1 MKGKHLLLH
10 HYRRAFAIAAVALA
24 IAGAA
29 QAQNMV
35 TPGTKATSGI
45 ASTTTTVD
53 WDYQTL
59 QASIDFS
66 GINSDLNIIN
76 FGNKDITR
84 GEKSYYQKND
94 IAIRISYYP
103 EGYKTSSY
111 TYENYKLVV
120 RFATGGNKDKVE
132 FTNWNSSNNGYILNI
147 TYNKTNGLTLTD
159 GNGNT
164 IANYSY
170 SSYSTNY
177 FSKLTSTLEVSAD
190 DNSTATYNYV
200 RVKGIYAATAPDS
213 KGMYAIK
220 GWTDNTSEINALI
233 TDVNK
238 TAYDLTGL
246 KCPFTISPANKNAI
260 VAVAGTIGTDG
271 TATPTDSW
279 GETKNLVV
287 ADGDNLAAVN
297 TINLIDDSDYHP
309 VYTGHAITTTEK
321 SGGYTYTRDIKV
333 TNTTYGKWFSF
344 CLPMDLTTIPDGVTV
359 WAYNAT
365 KSKGTQAV
373 FSNTTHPKAHT
384 PYFAQATKNVTISAS
399 TTGTL
404 DMTSAKSISNNK
416 EVPLVFHGNY
426 GVIAG
431 DGTQYALQNSYTQSD
446 SKMPEFKKFS
456 AGTTIDAFRA
466 YITSG
471 TTSADAEDLSTYT
484 LSFDGDATAIR
495 NISAEN
501 AAETDIYTI
510 DGRRTGTT
518 SLQTLSHGLY
528 IQSGK
533 KVVVK

>member
-35 TPGTKATSGI
+35 TPGTKATAGI

-53 WDYQTL
+53 WDYQSL

-66 GINSDLNIIN
+66 GINSDLNILN
-76 FGNKDITR
+76 FGTKDHTR
-84 GEKSYYQKND
+84 GDISYFSKND
-94 IAIRISYYP
+94 AAVRIYYYP
-103 EGYKTSSY
+103 NGYYSTS
-111 TYENYKLVV
+111 YKLVV
-120 RFATGGNKDKVE
+120 RFTVGSKDNIE
-132 FTNWNSSNNGYILNI
+132 YTSWNASSNGYILNI
-147 TYNKTNGLTLTD
+147 TYNKTDGLTLTD
-159 GNGNT
+159 GNGN
-164 IANYSY
+164 IINNYPY
-170 SSYSTNY
+170 SSYSKY
-177 FSKLTSTLEVSAD
+177 FSVLPSTLEVSAN

-200 RVKGIYAATAPDS
+200 RVKGIYAATTPDS

-220 GWTDNTSEINALI
+220 GWTDDTNEINNLI

-238 TAYDLTGL
+238 TAYDLTAL

-279 GETKNLVV
+279 GDTKNLVV

-309 VYTGHAITTTEK
+309 VYTGHAITTTEQ

-333 TNTTYGKWFSF
+333 TNEQYGKWFSF
-344 CLPMDLTTIPDGVTV
+344 CLPMDLTTIPENVSV
-359 WAYNAT
+359 WAFNAT
-365 KSKGTQAV
+365 KSKGTAVV
-373 FSNTTHPKAHT
+373 FSDTSHPKAHT

-399 TTGTL
+399 ATGTL
-404 DMTSAKSISNNK
+404 DMTSAQSISNNAN
-416 EVPLVFHGNY
+416 VPIVVHGNY

-431 DGTQYALQNSYTQSD
+431 NSTQFALQNSYAYGDDKLPLLYRFDTGS
-446 SKMPEFKKFS
+446 
-456 AGTTIDAFRA
+456 TIDAFRA
-466 YITSG
+466 YITFG
-471 TTSADAEDLSTYT
+471 TTAADAADISAYT
-484 LSFDGDATAIR
+484 LSFDNDATAIR
-495 NISAEN
+495 NISTEN
-501 AAETDIYTI
+501 AADADIYTI

-518 SLQTLSHGLY
+518 SLQTLPHGLY
-528 IQSGK
+528 IQGGK

>member
-10 HYRRAFAIAAVALA
+10 HYRRAFAIATVALA

-35 TPGTKATSGI
+35 TPGTKATAGI
-45 ASTTTTVD
+45 ASTTTSVD
-53 WDYQTL
+53 WDYQSL
-59 QASIDFS
+59 QASIDLS
-66 GINSDLNIIN
+66 GISSDAYIFN
-76 FGNKDITR
+76 FGTQGDTR
-84 GEKSYYQKND
+84 LPSNRY
-94 IAIRISYYP
+94 IAYSNSGVNIRIYYKSSSKQLDVTCANHKNSTYLAYNLSWDSSSH
-103 EGYKTSSY
+103 GYT
-111 TYENYKLVV
+111 
-120 RFATGGNKDKVE
+120 
-132 FTNWNSSNNGYILNI
+132 LNI
-147 TYNKTNGLTLTD
+147 TFNKTDGLTLTD

-164 IANYSY
+164 VAHYTYSDN
-170 SSYSTNY
+170 SKN
-177 FSKLTSTLEVSAD
+177 FSLFTSTLEVSAND
-190 DNSTATYNYV
+190 EATATYNYV

-220 GWTDNTSEINALI
+220 GWTDDTSEINALI

-238 TAYDLTGL
+238 TAYDLTAL

-279 GETKNLVV
+279 GDTKNLVV

-309 VYTGHAITTTEK
+309 VYTGHAITTTEQ
-321 SGGYTYTRDIKV
+321 SGGYTYTRDIKIS
-333 TNTTYGKWFSF
+333 TTYGDKWFSM

-365 KSKGTQAV
+365 RTQNRNLV
-373 FSNTTHPKAHT
+373 FNNTSHPKAHT
-384 PYFAQATKNVTISAS
+384 PYFAQATKDVTISAS
-399 TTGTL
+399 ATGTL
-404 DMTSAKSISNNK
+404 DMTSAQSISNNGNP
-416 EVPLVFHGNY
+416 ESIVFHGNY

-431 DGTQYALQNSYTQSD
+431 NGTQYALYYSHSSGDKLPTIYRFLSG
-446 SKMPEFKKFS
+446 S
-456 AGTTIDAFRA
+456 TIDAFRA
-466 YITSG
+466 YLTMDN
-471 TTSADAEDLSTYT
+471 TAADADDLSNYT

-501 AAETDIYTI
+501 AADADIYTI

-518 SLQTLSHGLY
+518 SLQTLPHGLY
-528 IQSGK
+528 IQGGK

>member
-35 TPGTKATSGI
+35 TPETKASAGFAAQDAAI
-45 ASTTTTVD
+45 D
-53 WDYQTL
+53 WTYQTF
-59 QASIDFS
+59 QAAIDLS
-66 GINSDLNIIN
+66 
-76 FGNKDITR
+76 K
-84 GEKSYYQKND
+84 
-94 IAIRISYYP
+94 
-103 EGYKTSSY
+103 
-111 TYENYKLVV
+111 
-120 RFATGGNKDKVE
+120 
-132 FTNWNSSNNGYILNI
+132 
-147 TYNKTNGLTLTD
+147 
-159 GNGNT
+159 
-164 IANYSY
+164 YSY
-170 SSYSTNY
+170 SEFNVINIGTQGDAGMNSWNSTSEDGESIHFYYKPYEKTITGYFCSKNSDRYPTGNNMFAATYDLSSHGNIFYITLSKTGMALIDEKGDTVASYDSSCIDKILAKSTI
-177 FSKLTSTLEVSAD
+177 EISANN
-190 DNSTATYNYV
+190 NSTALYKYA
-200 RVKGIYAATAPDS
+200 RVKGVTIAATPDS

-220 GWTDNTSEINALI
+220 GWTDDTSEINALI

-238 TAYDLTGL
+238 TAYDLTAL

-279 GETKNLVV
+279 GDTKNLVV

-309 VYTGHAITTTEK
+309 VYTGHAITTTEQ
-321 SGGYTYTRDIKV
+321 SGGYTYTRDIKIS
-333 TNTTYGKWFSF
+333 TTYGDKWFSM

-365 KSKGTQAV
+365 RTQNRNLV
-373 FSNTTHPKAHT
+373 FNNTSHPKAHT
-384 PYFAQATKNVTISAS
+384 PYFAQATKDVTISAS
-399 TTGTL
+399 ATGTL
-404 DMTSAKSISNNK
+404 DMTSAQSISNNGNP
-416 EVPLVFHGNY
+416 ESIVFHGNY

-431 DGTQYALQNSYTQSD
+431 NGTQYALYYSHSSGDKLPTIYRFLSG
-446 SKMPEFKKFS
+446 S
-456 AGTTIDAFRA
+456 TIDAFRA
-466 YITSG
+466 YLTMDN
-471 TTSADAEDLSTYT
+471 TAADADDLSNYT

-501 AAETDIYTI
+501 AADADIYTI

-518 SLQTLSHGLY
+518 FLQTLPHGLY
-528 IQSGK
+528 IQGGK

>member
-35 TPGTKATSGI
+35 TPETKASAGFAAQDAAI
-45 ASTTTTVD
+45 D
-53 WDYQTL
+53 WTYQTF
-59 QASIDFS
+59 QAAIDLSKYSYNEFNVINIGTQGDAGMNSWNSTSEDGESIHFYYKPYEKTITGYFCS
-66 GINSDLNIIN
+66 KNSDRYPTGNNMFAATYDLSSHGNI
-76 FGNKDITR
+76 FYITLSKT
-84 GEKSYYQKND
+84 GMALIDEKGDTVASYDSSCIDK
-94 IAIRISYYP
+94 ILAKSTIEIS
-103 EGYKTSSY
+103 
-111 TYENYKLVV
+111 
-120 RFATGGNKDKVE
+120 A
-132 FTNWNSSNNGYILNI
+132 NN
-147 TYNKTNGLTLTD
+147 
-159 GNGNT
+159 
-164 IANYSY
+164 
-170 SSYSTNY
+170 
-177 FSKLTSTLEVSAD
+177 
-190 DNSTATYNYV
+190 NSTALYKYA
-200 RVKGIYAATAPDS
+200 RVKGVTIAATPDS

-220 GWTDNTSEINALI
+220 GWTDDTSEINALI

-238 TAYDLTGL
+238 TAYDLTAL

-321 SGGYTYTRDIKV
+321 SGGYTYTRDIKIS
-333 TNTTYGKWFSF
+333 TTYGDKWFSM

-365 KSKGTQAV
+365 RTQNRNLV
-373 FSNTTHPKAHT
+373 FNNTSHPKAHT
-384 PYFAQATKNVTISAS
+384 PYFAQATKDVTISAS
-399 TTGTL
+399 ATGTL
-404 DMTSAKSISNNK
+404 DMTSAQSISNNGNP
-416 EVPLVFHGNY
+416 ESIVFHGNY

-431 DGTQYALQNSYTQSD
+431 NGTQYALYYSHSSGDKLPTIYRFLSG
-446 SKMPEFKKFS
+446 S
-456 AGTTIDAFRA
+456 TIDAFRA
-466 YITSG
+466 YLTMDN
-471 TTSADAEDLSTYT
+471 TAADADDLSNYT

-501 AAETDIYTI
+501 AADADIYTI

-518 SLQTLSHGLY
+518 FLQTLPHGLY
-528 IQSGK
+528 IQGGK

>member
-59 QASIDFS
+59 QASIDLS
-66 GINSDLNIIN
+66 GISSDAYIFN
-76 FGNKDITR
+76 FGTQGDTR
-84 GEKSYYQKND
+84 LPANRLLPY
-94 IAIRISYYP
+94 
-103 EGYKTSSY
+103 
-111 TYENYKLVV
+111 
-120 RFATGGNKDKVE
+120 
-132 FTNWNSSNNGYILNI
+132 SNNGVNIRIYYKSSTNQLNVICANHKNSTYLAYNLSWDSSSHGHTLNI
-147 TYNKTNGLTLTD
+147 TFNKTNGLTLTD

-164 IANYSY
+164 VANYAY
-170 SSYSTNY
+170 SDNSKN
-177 FSKLTSTLEVSAD
+177 FSLFTSPLEVSAND
-190 DNSTATYNYV
+190 EATATYNYV

-373 FSNTTHPKAHT
+373 FSNTTHPKTHT
-384 PYFAQATKNVTISAS
+384 PYFAQATKDVTIRAS

-404 DMTSAKSISNNK
+404 DMTCAKSISNNK

-528 IQSGK
+528 IQGGK

>member
-35 TPGTKATSGI
+35 TPGTNATAGI
-45 ASTTTTVD
+45 ASTTTSVD

-66 GINSDLNIIN
+66 GINSDLNILN
-76 FGNKDITR
+76 FGTKDHTR
-84 GEKSYYQKND
+84 GEISYFSKND
-94 IAIRISYYP
+94 AAVRIYYYP
-103 EGYKTSSY
+103 NGYYSTS
-111 TYENYKLVV
+111 YKLVV
-120 RFATGGNKDKVE
+120 RFTVGSKDNIE
-132 FTNWNSSNNGYILNI
+132 YTSWNASSNGYILNI
-147 TYNKTNGLTLTD
+147 TYNKTDGLTLTD
-159 GNGNT
+159 GNGN
-164 IANYSY
+164 IINNYSY
-170 SSYSTNY
+170 SSYSKY
-177 FSKLTSTLEVSAD
+177 FSVLPSTLEVSAN

-220 GWTDNTSEINALI
+220 GWTDDTSEINALI

-238 TAYDLTGL
+238 TAYDLTAL

-309 VYTGHAITTTEK
+309 VYTGHAITTTEQ

-333 TNTTYGKWFSF
+333 TNEKYGKWFSF
-344 CLPMDLTTIPDGVTV
+344 CLPMDLTTIPENVSV
-359 WAYNAT
+359 WAFNAT
-365 KSKGTQAV
+365 KSKGTAVV
-373 FSNTTHPKAHT
+373 FSDTSHPKAHT
-384 PYFAQATKNVTISAS
+384 PYFAQATKDVTISAS
-399 TTGTL
+399 ATGTL
-404 DMTSAKSISNNK
+404 DMTSAQSISNNAN
-416 EVPLVFHGNY
+416 VPIVVHGNY

-431 DGTQYALQNSYTQSD
+431 NSTQFALQNSYAYSD
-446 SKMPEFKKFS
+446 DKLPLLYRFDTGS
-456 AGTTIDAFRA
+456 TIDAFRA
-466 YITSG
+466 YITFG
-471 TTSADAEDLSTYT
+471 TTVADAADISAYT

-495 NISAEN
+495 NISTEN
-501 AAETDIYTI
+501 AADADIYTI
-510 DGRRTGTT
+510 DGRRTGAT
-518 SLQTLSHGLY
+518 SLQTLPHGLY
-528 IQSGK
+528 IQGGK